1 MNAFS
6 ILNMKVLAPVV
17 QDLDSAI
24 HRIYRHPVDQYHES
38 HCVYLLDSVYPV
50 DSPIHLL
57 NIFGQVYMYN
67 EWNRQMLVMQLQN
80 SNLSSQLQIS
90 A

>member
-6 ILNMKVLAPVV
+6 IVNMKVLAPVV

-24 HRIYRHPVDQYHES
+24 YRIYRHSVDQYHES
-38 HCVYLLDSVYPV
+38 FIYGIVIYPV

-57 NIFGQVYMYN
+57 NIFGQVEN
-67 EWNRQMLVMQLQN
+67 E
-80 SNLSSQLQIS
+80 
-90 A
+90 